1 MADEVRILTGEEA
14 RKVCTEILANNPK
27 PGDYVHREAF
37 YPVHFGSVGYFLDKS
52 GDGKPLFACFDN
64 STGDCW
70 CEDFKTRECAEKW
83 CKGEMQTDEL
93 RCLESNVE
101 EIILIRDSFPVLKES
116 GSSVA
121 ADCPMHV
128 QFDENGEMP
137 ISMQL
142 FDGYAYDTNLY
153 GLTTYDRIGLYYP
166 TVNEVASNPYMQDCI
181 REHTGRVWS
190 EGSPHEQIFD
200 IALTYGEAGRLCC
213 PDLRYEAA
221 VDALVERVRDAS
233 AKAFTDDQRKVIDL
247 AAGCAGY
254 HNSPE
259 GREFFFDMLFLD
271 SEKKMSGV
279 PMDWKTDAREEL
291 NELSQGKVR
300 GEANSL
306 RL

>member
-1 MADEVRILTGEEA
+1 MAYEVRILTGEKA
-14 RKVCTEILANNPK
+14 RCVLDEILEGVVDFGNAIK
-27 PGDYVHREAF
+27 
-37 YPVHFGSVGYFLDKS
+37 YPVLEGVVGFYRVPRDGVS
-52 GDGKPLFACFDN
+52 GVYCAFDN

-70 CEDFKTRECAEKW
+70 VEDFLTEEGARKW
-83 CKGEMQTDEL
+83 CSGELSTDDV
-93 RCLESNVE
+93 RNLESNVE
-101 EIILIRDSFPVLKES
+101 KIILSRDSFPVLKES
-116 GSSVA
+116 GSSIA

-137 ISMQL
+137 VSMQF
-142 FDGYAYDTNLY
+142 FDGFAYDTNLY

-166 TVNEVASNPYMQDCI
+166 TVNEVATNPDMQDRI

-213 PDLRYEAA
+213 PDRRYVAA
-221 VDALVERVRDAS
+221 MDALVERVRDAS

-247 AAGCAGY
+247 AADCAGY

-300 GEANSL
+300 SEANGL